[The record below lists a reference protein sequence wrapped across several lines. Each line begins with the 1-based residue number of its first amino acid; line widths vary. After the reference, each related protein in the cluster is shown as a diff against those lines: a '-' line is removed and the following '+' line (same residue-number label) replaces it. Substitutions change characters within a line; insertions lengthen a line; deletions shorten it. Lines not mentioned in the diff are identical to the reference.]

1 MQKHS
6 TVRNDG
12 GKEVVDNSTIHVGP
26 VPIVTKL
33 KYQFTADNQSKHPHK
48 ITTMIH
54 PKGGGCL
61 QMDKILD
68 WLKFKLFEDD
78 KMNET
83 HKLKFVFGRVEKN
96 RGKRNKCYLSSF
108 SRQMLVISI
117 FSVMFS
123 LQTS

>member
-33 KYQFTADNQSKHPHK
+33 KYQFTADNIRHLNQSKHPHK

-54 PKGGGCL
+54 PKGVVVY
-61 QMDKILD
+61 K
-68 WLKFKLFEDD
+68 WTKF
-78 KMNET
+78 
-83 HKLKFVFGRVEKN
+83 
-96 RGKRNKCYLSSF
+96 
-108 SRQMLVISI
+108 
-117 FSVMFS
+117 
-123 LQTS
+123 